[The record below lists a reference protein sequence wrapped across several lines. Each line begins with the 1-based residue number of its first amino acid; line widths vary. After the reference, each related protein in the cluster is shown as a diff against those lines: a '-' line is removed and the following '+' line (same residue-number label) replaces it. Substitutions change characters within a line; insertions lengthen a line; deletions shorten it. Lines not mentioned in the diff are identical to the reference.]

1 MTQICNGNNCQQYM
15 QICVCEFISGKSCLS
30 HWQSGRTCFYL
41 FWNRY
46 EHTHTPK
53 LSKHASWSMRQLDS
67 WSISTVRD
75 QKVKNVFKCYQ
86 LTVPL
91 QASTYLKCRT
101 SKEHSSLSVYVS
113 LSEIKPCNTLKQGRA
128 AYIPWPLT
136 TSEEQTSTYWAL
148 SSQPLLHR
156 FKAILI

>member
-1 MTQICNGNNCQQYM
+1 MAIIANSTCKYVCVSSFLENPVWATGNPAEH
-15 QICVCEFISGKSCLS
+15 VF
-30 HWQSGRTCFYL
+30 TCSETDT
-41 FWNRY
+41 N
-46 EHTHTPK
+46 THTPK

-75 QKVKNVFKCYQ
+75 QKVKNVFKWYQ

-91 QASTYLKCRT
+91 QASNYLKCRT
-101 SKEHSSLSVYVS
+101 SKEHSSWSVYVS